1 MRKTNRH
8 AVADD
13 GDTAHG
19 EGLHAVQRGDGEGAA
34 LGQCCVA
41 RIAAV
46 EEVFLVDS
54 QLTTVD
60 VEAIDGHSIV
70 IVVDLQHQVCS
81 AGIAVRIGDG
91 VGEGFGAVAT
101 AMQRFEI
108 RIRGRK
114 GVGIRTVGVQG
125 QRAVSAGEVTAS
137 NRAGRFTNRDAV
149 GALHIVT
156 ENIAAQRQI
165 GFRGRASVGVV
176 HALRQVINDVDVEC
190 GIGRGAIVIDHR
202 DRKLLR
208 Q

>member
-1 MRKTNRH
+1 M
-8 AVADD
+8 
-13 GDTAHG
+13 
-19 EGLHAVQRGDGEGAA
+19 HAVQRGDGEGAA
-34 LGQCCVA
+34 LGQRRVV

-46 EEVFLVDS
+46 EEVFLVDAEF
-54 QLTTVD
+54 TAVD
-60 VEAIDGHSIV
+60 VEAIDGHPIV
-70 IVVDLQHQVCS
+70 IVVDLQHQVRS

-101 AMQRFEI
+101 TMQRFEI

-125 QRAVSAGEVTAS
+125 QRAVSTDEVTAS
-137 NRAGRFTNRDAV
+137 NRARVGAGWDAV
-149 GALHIVT
+149 GALHVVT

-190 GIGRGAIVIDHR
+190 GISGAAVVIDHR
-202 DRKLLR
+202 DSKLLG